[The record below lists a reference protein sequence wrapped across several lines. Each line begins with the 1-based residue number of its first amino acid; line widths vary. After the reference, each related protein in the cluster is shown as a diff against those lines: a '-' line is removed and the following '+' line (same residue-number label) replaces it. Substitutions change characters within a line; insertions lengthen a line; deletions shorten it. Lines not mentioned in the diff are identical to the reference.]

1 MIKFWFL
8 YILRFVVF
16 TISLQVKKLIMD
28 NNSVNNAD
36 SNLSFITG
44 KRTLNSIEKKKAISC
59 LKGITKL
66 KKNYSSKLPELLTIL
81 FFTKFSQ
88 TFNILK
94 QNYLETTKINT
105 LTHSIE
111 KV

>member
-1 MIKFWFL
+1 
-8 YILRFVVF
+8 
-16 TISLQVKKLIMD
+16 MD